1 MSKLSDQQSDK
12 AGQKPKLLDQV
23 RQAVRTKHYSH
34 RTEKAYLQWIK
45 RFIFYHN
52 KRHPAEMGELE
63 INQFLSHLAVKEN
76 VAASTQNQ
84 ALCAIIFLYK
94 EVLKIEVGD
103 IGNVVWAKKPK
114 RLPVFFTR
122 EEVKAILSQLRGT
135 HWLMASLLY
144 GAGLRLIECLKLRVK
159 DIEFGQN
166 QIIVREGKGKKD
178 RVTVLP
184 NSLKEPLRQHL
195 AKVKKLHETD
205 LKQGYGVVDL
215 PGALARKY
223 PNAGR
228 EFAWQ
233 YVFPSAIISV
243 NRDSGLKQRHHAVE
257 KPLQQAV
264 KQAIRKAGI
273 YKHASCHTLRHS
285 FATHLL
291 QNKCDVRT
299 LQELLGHEDLNT
311 TMIYT
316 HVVDQGPFGVSSPA
330 DLL

>member
-1 MSKLSDQQSDK
+1 MNPASDK
-12 AGQKPKLLDQV
+12 DQPKPKPKLLDQV
-23 RQAVRTKHYSH
+23 RAAIRAKHYSH
-34 RTEKAYLQWIK
+34 RTEEAYTQWIR
-45 RFIFYHN
+45 RFVLFHN
-52 KRHPAEMGELE
+52 KRHPAEMGEYE
-63 INQFLSHLAVKEN
+63 INQFLTHLAVKEN

-84 ALCAIIFLYK
+84 ALCGILFLYR
-94 EVLKIEVGD
+94 EVLNREIGD
-103 IGNVVWAKKPK
+103 IGAVTWAKKPK
-114 RLPVFFTR
+114 RLPVAFTR
-122 EEVKAILSQLRGT
+122 EEVKAILSHLSGK

-159 DIEFGQN
+159 DIEFGYN
-166 QIIVREGKGKKD
+166 QIIVRDGKGQKD

-184 NSLKEPLRQHL
+184 KSLKEPLRRHL
-195 AKVKKLHETD
+195 EEVKKLHEAD
-205 LKQGYGVVDL
+205 LKQGHGVVDL

-233 YVFPSAIISV
+233 YVFPSSIISP
-243 NRDSGLKQRHHAVE
+243 NRETGLKQRHHAVE

-264 KQAIRKAGI
+264 KEAIRKAGI
-273 YKHASCHTLRHS
+273 HKHASCHTFRHS

-291 QNKCDVRT
+291 QNKCDIRT

-311 TMIYT
+311 TMVYT

>member
-1 MSKLSDQQSDK
+1 MSPGSDNHQPK
-12 AGQKPKLLDQV
+12 QKPKLLDQV
-23 RQAVRTKHYSH
+23 RGAIRAKHYSH
-34 RTEKAYLQWIK
+34 RTEEAYIQWIK
-45 RFIFYHN
+45 RFILFHN
-52 KRHPAEMGELE
+52 KRHPAEMGETE
-63 INQFLSHLAVKEN
+63 INQFLTHLAVKEN

-84 ALCAIIFLYK
+84 ALSAILFLYR
-94 EVLKIEVGD
+94 EVLRRQIGD
-103 IGNVVWAKKPK
+103 LGTVTWAKKPK

-122 EEVKAILSQLRGT
+122 QEVKAVLSHLTGT

-159 DIEFGQN
+159 DIEFEYN
-166 QIIVREGKGKKD
+166 QIIVRDGKGQKD

-195 AKVKKLHETD
+195 AKVKKLHEAD
-205 LKQGYGVVDL
+205 LKQGFGVVDL

-233 YVFPSAIISV
+233 YLFPSSVISA
-243 NRDSGLKQRHHAVE
+243 NRDTGLKQRHHAVE

-273 YKHASCHTLRHS
+273 HKHAGCHTLRHS

-291 QNKCDVRT
+291 QNKCDVRA

-311 TMIYT
+311 TMVYT
-316 HVVDQGPFGVSSPA
+316 HVAEQGPFGVSSPA